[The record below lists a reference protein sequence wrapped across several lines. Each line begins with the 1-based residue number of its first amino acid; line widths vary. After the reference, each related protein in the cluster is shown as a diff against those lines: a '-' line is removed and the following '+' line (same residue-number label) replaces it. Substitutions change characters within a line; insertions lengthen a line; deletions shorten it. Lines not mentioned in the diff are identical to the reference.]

1 MSVLLTGAAGFIG
14 SHVADRLL
22 KNGEE
27 VVALDLFDDFYS
39 PRLKEENLRQ
49 ARDHD
54 AFALVRGD
62 VRDGELLRSL
72 PGTIDAIVHLAAR
85 AGVRPSIERPLLYT
99 DVNVRGTAELL
110 AFAKDREIRPFVF
123 ASSSSVYGNNE
134 KVPFSETDPVDRP
147 ISPYAAT
154 KRAGELLC
162 HTASHLDGLWVI
174 CLRLFTVY
182 GPRQRPDL
190 AIRKFSRLLLAG
202 EPLPRFG
209 DGTTARDYTFCEDIL
224 QGMGAALAWAR
235 GVGGAIAGGGTAAS
249 GTGGS
254 SRTAERPDG
263 SGRYE
268 IVNLGES
275 RTITLEEM
283 IRVVGEVFGRK
294 PKVRALPLQPGD
306 VACTYTDVTKAREL
320 LGFRPK
326 TDFEAGMR
334 IFAEWYLT
342 DGARQDGVA

>member
-22 KNGEE
+22 ENGEE

-72 PGTIDAIVHLAAR
+72 PGSIDAIVHLAAR

-147 ISPYAAT
+147 ISPYAVT

-162 HTASHLDGLWVI
+162 HTASHLDGLSVS
-174 CLRLFTVY
+174 LFTVY
-182 GPRQRPDL
+182 GPRSVPSQSGSSLGSSLR
-190 AIRKFSRLLLAG
+190 ATAAAVRR
-202 EPLPRFG
+202 RN
-209 DGTTARDYTFCEDIL
+209 DGPGYTFCEDIL
-224 QGMGAALAWAR
+224 QGMGAALAWA
-235 GVGGAIAGGGTAAS
+235 GAWAGAAPPRQ
-249 GTGGS
+249 G
-254 SRTAERPDG
+254 RAQLPDG
-263 SGRYE
+263 REPGR
-268 IVNLGES
+268 LGPLRDREPGGVPHDHLS
-275 RTITLEEM
+275 CTRT
-283 IRVVGEVFGRK
+283 
-294 PKVRALPLQPGD
+294 
-306 VACTYTDVTKAREL
+306 
-320 LGFRPK
+320 
-326 TDFEAGMR
+326 
-334 IFAEWYLT
+334 
-342 DGARQDGVA
+342 